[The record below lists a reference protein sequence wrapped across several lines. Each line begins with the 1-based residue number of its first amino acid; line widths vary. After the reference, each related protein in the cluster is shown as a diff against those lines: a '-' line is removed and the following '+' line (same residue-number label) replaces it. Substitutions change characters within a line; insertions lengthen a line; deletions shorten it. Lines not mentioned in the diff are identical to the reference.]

1 LTVNLTVIARRSGVD
16 PASLSRLEAGK
27 NPNPTFDTLSR
38 YAAALG
44 LRLDLSLVEIED
56 LASAR

>member
-1 LTVNLTVIARRSGVD
+1 LTVNLTEIARRSGVD
-16 PASLSRLEAGK
+16 PASLSRLETGK
-27 NPNPTFDTLSR
+27 NPNPTFQTLSR